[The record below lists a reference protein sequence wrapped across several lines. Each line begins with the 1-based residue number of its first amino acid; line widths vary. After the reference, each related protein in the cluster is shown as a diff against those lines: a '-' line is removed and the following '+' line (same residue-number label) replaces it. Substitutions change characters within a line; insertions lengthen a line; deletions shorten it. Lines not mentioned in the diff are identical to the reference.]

1 MSFPRVLIFVFVTI
15 LAGLIASPASV
26 AEEAATSPSSN
37 WQIVYEQDREG
48 TRVAGDKAALIE
60 AVRAGEEVRVYWA
73 SSRVEHLVD
82 AGFLTIFGGEVFAQ
96 PATIIGQRPSRPGE
110 PATIALADNGATWT
124 ALISTNGQF
133 KYPIKWFV
141 KR

>member
-1 MSFPRVLIFVFVTI
+1 MTFPRVLIFVFVAM
-15 LAGLIASPASV
+15 LGGLITAPASL
-26 AEEAATSPSSN
+26 AEEVATSPSSN
-37 WQIVYEQDREG
+37 WQVVYEQDREG
-48 TRVAGDKAALIE
+48 ARVAGDKAALIE
-60 AVRAGEEVRVYWA
+60 AIRAGEEVRVYWA

-96 PATIIGQRPSRPGE
+96 LATITGQRPSRPGE
-110 PATIALADNGATWT
+110 SATIALAENGATWT